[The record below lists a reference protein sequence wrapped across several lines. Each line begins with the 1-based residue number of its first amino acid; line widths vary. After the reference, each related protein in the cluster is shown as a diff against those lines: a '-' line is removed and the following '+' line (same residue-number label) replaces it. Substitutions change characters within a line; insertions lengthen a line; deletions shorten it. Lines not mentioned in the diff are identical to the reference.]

1 MGEKRSMS
9 SAAASSSSSV
19 AWLPASP
26 LEGWASM
33 DRYWRELHA
42 ISCATPPVNLSI
54 HSVLPVAPP
63 QRSARAPRWRR
74 MLDKYLV
81 YPLRARAEQSRLC
94 HVLDHSYA
102 HLLRCLPQSAR
113 KIVTVFDL
121 VPLED
126 PSSLSSAQVARFLST
141 VGHLRSADHLISIS
155 EETKKKLG
163 SFLGIPEE
171 RVTVVLPGT
180 DFATFQ
186 QPASETNPTRQKLAR
201 LPKVIFSVGSAI
213 PRKNLHSMPAI
224 FAHMR
229 GHFQSKSCCFVRAGE
244 RLPEA
249 LRLEIIAIT
258 GEEGFI
264 ELGPLFG
271 DDIIAAYQSA
281 RALIFPS
288 TLEGLTFVIP
298 EAMSAGCPVVTNTM
312 TANPEAAGTAGLY
325 YQEGDSVA
333 AAQQL
338 LSLLENDSVHAQKR
352 TQGIERARSLTWR
365 NHFDSLIDIYRSQLA
380 LS

>member
-1 MGEKRSMS
+1 MN
-9 SAAASSSSSV
+9 V

-33 DRYWRELHA
+33 DRYWRELNA
-42 ISCATPPVNLSI
+42 IACATPPMNLRI
-54 HSVLPVAPP
+54 HSVLPNPPP
-63 QRSARAPRWRR
+63 QRSTRAPRWRR
-74 MLDKYLV
+74 MVDKYLV
-81 YPLRARAEQSRLC
+81 YPLRARGEHSSLC

-102 HLLRCLPQSAR
+102 HLLRYLPRSAR

-126 PSSLSSAQVARFLST
+126 SSSMSSAQISRFRST
-141 VGHLRSADHLISIS
+141 VEHLKSADHLISIS
-155 EETKKKLG
+155 EETRRKLG
-163 SFLGIPEE
+163 TLLGIPTE

-180 DFATFQ
+180 DFVTFQ
-186 QPASETNPTRQKLAR
+186 QPVSEANPTRQKLAR
-201 LPKVIFSVGSAI
+201 LPKIIFSVGSAI
-213 PRKNLHSMPAI
+213 PRKNLHSLPAI
-224 FAHMR
+224 FAHLR
-229 GHFQSKSCCFVRAGE
+229 GQFERKGCCFVRAGE

-249 LRLEIIAIT
+249 LRLEIMAIT
-258 GEEGFI
+258 GEAGFI

-271 DDIIAAYQSA
+271 DDLIAAYQSS

-298 EAMSAGCPVVTNTM
+298 EAMSAGCPIVTNTM
-312 TANPEAAGTAGLY
+312 TANPEAAGAAGLY
-325 YQEGDSVA
+325 YQEGDSAA

-338 LSLLENDSVHAQKR
+338 LSLLEDDSVHAQKR

-365 NHFDSLIDIYRSQLA
+365 KHFESLIDLYRSQLA